1 MTIKEI
7 ASLAGVSIST
17 VSKIVN
23 NKDENINPHT
33 RERVLKIVKEYN
45 YTPYGTVKNISTTK
59 TFLLGV
65 LLGNAPQTNMMLS
78 GIMQTAQEKGYSILL
93 LDSRGSADTELRHI
107 TTLCRN
113 RVDGL
118 IWEPVCSESRNHEH
132 YFQEMN
138 IPVCY
143 INDITSDSSYC
154 IDFTHMG
161 YLLTQKLIDC
171 KHTRIA
177 CLMKRDNIRSR
188 MVFQGFLQCLFDH
201 HLPYDSKMEI
211 YIDDPEYCK
220 KILSSDMSGI
230 VSSHFASSLMLY
242 EQMNRLHYYIP
253 SDLSLISLKDD
264 VREAISFPNITSLK
278 IPYYEFGC
286 FVCKNIIARC
296 EQSPDV
302 SENFHFSAPPVF
314 EDQKSIDIPSFFR
327 SRKIIVVGSIN
338 MDCTFR
344 VDQPPQLGK
353 TVNISDLST
362 APGGEGANQALGA
375 AKLGREVSLIGEI
388 GNDTDSD
395 YIIHILEQNHVD
407 TRGVHRDPSSSTGKA
422 YIYTEQSGESA
433 ITVFSGANCKLSPD
447 SLRSREHLFKRA
459 GYCLLSTE
467 IPMDTVLE
475 AARIARQYGAHT
487 ILKPA
492 AIRELPDELFSYTN
506 IFVPNRMEAEVLSPG
521 YKTVEEQADYF
532 FHRGIPA
539 VIITLGHQGCYLRTA
554 DRKKYFP
561 ASHFVAVDTT
571 GGADSFIAALGSCL
585 AEDCSIEKSIRI
597 ATYAAGFCVSRQGVM
612 AAMADRNTLHS
623 HIYRMEPSLL
633 ADDTE

>member
-65 LLGNAPQTNMMLS
+65 LLCNAPQTNRLLS

-93 LDSRGSADTELRHI
+93 LDSSDSTELELRHI
-107 TTLCRN
+107 TTLCRS

-118 IWEPVCSESRNHEH
+118 IWEPVCAESRKQEH

-143 INDITSDSSYC
+143 INDRMDSSSYA
-154 IDFTHMG
+154 IDFVHMG
-161 YLLTQKLIDC
+161 YLLTQKLIDY
-171 KHTRIA
+171 KHTHIA
-177 CLMKRDNIRSR
+177 CLMKRDSPRSQ
-188 MVFQGFLQCLFDH
+188 MVFQGFRQCLFDNQI
-201 HLPYDSKMEI
+201 PYDNKMEV
-211 YIDDPEYCK
+211 YVNEPDFCR
-220 KILSSDMSGI
+220 KILSNGMSGI

-242 EQMNRLHYYIP
+242 EQMILLHYYIP
-253 SDLSLISLKDD
+253 SDLSLVSLRDD

-286 FVCKNIIARC
+286 FVCKNLIARC

-302 SENFHFSAPPVF
+302 SEDFRFSAPPDF
-314 EDQKSIDIPSFFR
+314 DDQKSIDIPSCFR
-327 SRKIIVVGSIN
+327 SRKIVVVGSVN
-338 MDCTFR
+338 LDCTFR

-353 TVNISDLST
+353 TVSILDVST

-395 YIIHILEQNHVD
+395 LIINILEQNHVD
-407 TRGVHRDPSSSTGKA
+407 THGVHRDPSSSIGKA
-422 YIYTEQSGESA
+422 YIYTEKSGESA
-433 ITVFSGANCKLSPD
+433 ITVFSGANCKLSPA
-447 SLRSREHLFKRA
+447 SLHSREYLFKKA

-467 IPMDTVLE
+467 IPTDTILE
-475 AARIARQYGAHT
+475 AARISQKYGVHT
-487 ILKPA
+487 ILKPV
-492 AIRELPDELFSYTN
+492 AIRELPEELFTNTN
-506 IFVPNRMEAEVLSPG
+506 IFVPNRMEAQVLCPEG
-521 YKTVEEQADYF
+521 KTVEEQADYF
-532 FHRGIPA
+532 FRRGIPA
-539 VIITLGHQGCYLRTA
+539 VIITLGQDGCYLRTA
-554 DRKKYFP
+554 DCKKYFP
-561 ASHFVAVDTT
+561 ASNFVAVDST
-571 GGADSFIAALGSCL
+571 GGADSFIAALASCL
-585 AEDCSIEKSIRI
+585 TEGYSLEKSIRI

-612 AAMADRNTLHS
+612 AAMADRSTLYS
-623 HIYRMEPSLL
+623 HIYRIEPSLL
-633 ADDTE
+633 IPDSE